1 MSFQKFLSYYIL
13 LMIISAG
20 IAYFSNQ
27 FIFDQKILIPHFWG
41 VYTFMAFI
49 TLLVYLASTYALK
62 LDSEF
67 QSYILL
73 GAIVIRF
80 LGSLILLLFYILKN
94 KVDSIL
100 FMSNFFSIY
109 LLFTV
114 FEIYC
119 LLLNLRHQIKK

>member
-1 MSFQKFLSYYIL
+1 MSFQKFIGYYVL
-13 LMIISAG
+13 LIIISAG
-20 IAYFSNQ
+20 AAYTSNQ
-27 FIFDQKILIPHFWG
+27 FIFNQNLLIPHFWG
-41 VYTFMAFI
+41 VYAFMAFI
-49 TLLVYLASTYALK
+49 TLLVYVASIYALK
-62 LDSEF
+62 LDQEF

-80 LGSLILLLFYILKN
+80 LGSLVLLLFYLLKN
-94 KVDSIL
+94 KVNSLL

-119 LLLNLRHQIKK
+119 LLRNLRHQIRK